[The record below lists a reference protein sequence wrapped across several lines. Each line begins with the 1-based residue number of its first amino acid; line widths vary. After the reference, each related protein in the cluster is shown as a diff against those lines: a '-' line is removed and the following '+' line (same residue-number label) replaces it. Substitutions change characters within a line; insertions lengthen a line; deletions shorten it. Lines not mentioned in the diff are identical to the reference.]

1 MPAGTREVWS
11 NDALHRGLRGRG
23 AADMAATMAKPRYS
37 LHARAL
43 LVLGLPLIGSHVARL
58 AIGVADTVM
67 VGWYDVD
74 ALAALVIATS
84 MQFVLFML
92 GSGFAIA
99 LLGVLANALARADD
113 VQVRRATRMALWL
126 SIAHALLIMPLLWWS
141 GPILL
146 VLEQAPVVAGF
157 AQDYLRISGW
167 GVGLILCGMVLNSY
181 LAAMERTQIL
191 LWITVA
197 GIPVNVAL
205 NWLLI
210 FGHWGLPEL
219 GVRGA
224 ALASVAVQAMQ
235 LALMLAYAL
244 WLPQARRFALMQRFW
259 RPDWG
264 ALRHVL
270 WLGLPVGITAVAEI
284 GLFSLA
290 SVMMGWIGIVAL
302 AAHGIAIQI
311 AGVAFMVHLGLSNA
325 ATIRIG
331 QTQGH
336 GDIVAMRE
344 ISLTVLWLS
353 ALVAAVVIAIFLTM
367 PQVLVG
373 AYLDLTN
380 PQSAEIL
387 ALASFLLIWAAAF
400 QLADALQAIALGLLR
415 GVQDTRVP
423 MWITA
428 FAYWGIGMPAAYLLT
443 FTLDHG
449 PGGVWAGLTI
459 ALVVAAV
466 LLLWRFWR
474 GLARGDW
481 TRAHEAH

>member
-1 MPAGTREVWS
+1 MSDR
-11 NDALHRGLRGRG
+11 
-23 AADMAATMAKPRYS
+23 RYS

-43 LVLGLPLIGSHVARL
+43 LVLGLPLIGTHVARM
-58 AIGVADTVM
+58 AIAVADTVM
-67 VGWYDVD
+67 VGWYGVD
-74 ALAALVIATS
+74 ALAGLVIATS

-99 LLGVLANALARADD
+99 LLGVLANALARGDE

-126 SIAHALLIMPLLWWS
+126 SLAHAVLIMPLLWWS
-141 GPILL
+141 GPLL
-146 VLEQAPVVAGF
+146 LALGQAPEVAGY
-157 AQDYLRISGW
+157 AQQYLRISGW
-167 GVGLILCGMVLNSY
+167 GVALTLCGMVLNSY

-197 GIPVNVAL
+197 GIPVNIAL
-205 NWLLI
+205 NWALI
-210 FGHWGLPEL
+210 FGNWGFPAM

-224 ALASVAVQAMQ
+224 ALASVTVQAMQ
-235 LALMLAYAL
+235 LAAMLAYAL

-284 GLFSLA
+284 GLFVLA
-290 SVMMGWIGIVAL
+290 SVMMGWIGVVPL
-302 AAHGIAIQI
+302 AAHGVAMQI

-336 GDIVAMRE
+336 GDLRAMRE

-353 ALVAAVVIAIFLTM
+353 ALVAAVVIALFLAV
-367 PQVLVG
+367 PEVLVG
-373 AYLDLTN
+373 AYLDQSS
-380 PQSAEIL
+380 PQAAEIL
-387 ALASFLLIWAAAF
+387 ALASFLLVWAAAF

-428 FAYWGIGMPAAYLLT
+428 FAYWVVGMPAAYLLA
-443 FTLDHG
+443 FTLGHG
-449 PGGVWAGLTI
+449 PGGIWAGLTI
-459 ALVVAAV
+459 GLVVAAV

-481 TRAHEAH
+481 TRAPARH

>member
-1 MPAGTREVWS
+1 MSKQAYLT
-11 NDALHRGLRGRG
+11 H
-23 AADMAATMAKPRYS
+23 T
-37 LHARAL
+37 RAL
-43 LVLGLPLIGSHVARL
+43 MVLGLPLIGTHVARM

-74 ALAALVIATS
+74 ALAGLVIATS

-99 LLGVLANALARADD
+99 LLAVLANALARKDE

-126 SIAHALLIMPLLWWS
+126 SIAHAALIMPLLWWS

-146 VLEQAPVVAGF
+146 GLDQAPVVAAF

-167 GVGLILCGMVLNSY
+167 GVALVLCGMVLSSY
-181 LAAMERTQIL
+181 LAAMERTQVL

-197 GIPVNVAL
+197 GIPVNIAL
-205 NWLLI
+205 NWALI
-210 FGHWGLPEL
+210 FGHWGVPEL

-224 ALASVAVQAMQ
+224 ALASVTVQAGQ
-235 LALMLAYAL
+235 LGLMMAYAL

-259 RPDWG
+259 RSDWG

-270 WLGLPVGITAVAEI
+270 RLGLPVGITAVAEI
-284 GLFSLA
+284 GLFA
-290 SVMMGWIGIVAL
+290 AANVMMGWMGVVAL

-331 QTQGH
+331 QTQGR
-336 GDIVAMRE
+336 GDIVAMRQ

-353 ALVAAVVIAIFLTM
+353 VLVAAVVITIFLSM
-367 PQVLVG
+367 PEALVG
-373 AYLDLTN
+373 AYLNMADPLAGPILT
-380 PQSAEIL
+380 
-387 ALASFLLIWAAAF
+387 LASFLLVWAAAF
-400 QLADALQAIALGLLR
+400 QLADAVQAITLGLLR

-423 MWITA
+423 MWLTG
-428 FAYWGIGMPAAYLLT
+428 FAYWGVGMPCSYLLA
-443 FTLDHG
+443 FRFGYG
-449 PGGVWAGLTI
+449 PGGIWAGLTI
-459 ALVVAAV
+459 GLVVAAG

-481 TRAHEAH
+481 TRAHPGH